1 MKRLF
6 ILIIAM
12 LPVIA
17 VSAQEQD
24 SIVRNTIYIGNDGQ
38 NSIATENGNI
48 SLTIAGLNLEF
59 GNENSNAGSVK
70 SISTENPRVTF
81 SAFEDRNTDHL
92 ALLEVGVNT
101 LVNTDYSMYSKEEA
115 AMLPFGNRKSVYFAI
130 NLLSMDVAL
139 NKRGTWSFNMG
150 FGFSCERYTFAGPY
164 SMQYVDGMMRP
175 TRLEGNIKK
184 SQLGVDYIHMPFL
197 INWNF
202 SDKFFVAAGVNLD
215 IGMNDI
221 LRYKKPLTTIARTV
235 TINPIQLGATARM
248 GYGKL
253 YGFVNYSFMEMFKS
267 GTGPKANRFSAG
279 VGLLF

>member
-1 MKRLF
+1 MKRLSM
-6 ILIIAM
+6 LISALMIVFSA
-12 LPVIA
+12 
-17 VSAQEQD
+17 SAQQPD
-24 SIVRNTIYIGNDGQ
+24 SSANTIYIGDGTDT
-38 NSIATENGNI
+38 SISTRNGNI
-48 SLTIAGLNLEF
+48 SLSLAGMNLEF
-59 GNENSNAGSVK
+59 GNENSNAGSVN

-81 SAFEDRNTDHL
+81 SAFEVRNTDHL

-202 SDKFFVAAGVNLD
+202 SKKFFVAAGVNLD
-215 IGMNDI
+215 IGMNDF

-279 VGLLF
+279 VGLFF

>member
-1 MKRLF
+1 MKRLSM
-6 ILIIAM
+6 LISALMIVFSA
-12 LPVIA
+12 
-17 VSAQEQD
+17 SAQQPD
-24 SIVRNTIYIGNDGQ
+24 SSANTIYIGDGTDT
-38 NSIATENGNI
+38 SISTRNGNI
-48 SLTIAGLNLEF
+48 SLSLAGMNLEF

-81 SAFEDRNTDHL
+81 SAFEVRNTDHL

-202 SDKFFVAAGVNLD
+202 SKKFFVAAGVNLD
-215 IGMNDI
+215 IGMNDF

-235 TINPIQLGATARM
+235 TINPIQLGATVRM

-279 VGLLF
+279 VGLFF

>member
-1 MKRLF
+1 MKR
-6 ILIIAM
+6 ISMLISALMIIFSA
-12 LPVIA
+12 
-17 VSAQEQD
+17 SAQQPD
-24 SIVRNTIYIGNDGQ
+24 SSANTIYIGDGTDT
-38 NSIATENGNI
+38 SISTRNGNI
-48 SLTIAGLNLEF
+48 SLSLAGMNLEF

-81 SAFEDRNTDHL
+81 SAFEVRNTDHL

-202 SDKFFVAAGVNLD
+202 SKKFFVAAGVNLD
-215 IGMNDI
+215 IGMNDF

-279 VGLLF
+279 VGLFF